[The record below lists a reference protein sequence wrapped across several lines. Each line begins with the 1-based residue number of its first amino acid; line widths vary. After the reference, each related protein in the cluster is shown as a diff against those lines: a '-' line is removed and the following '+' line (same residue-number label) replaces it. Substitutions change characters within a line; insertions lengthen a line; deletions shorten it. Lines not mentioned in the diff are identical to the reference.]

1 MTGVPNAPPYPV
13 PYSAHTDIQMR
24 ELYQRVQRIERTV
37 TIIDGESVAVDHGT
51 VKLLPVRPVRVAA
64 VNVPYHRGWWIG
76 RRDPILIAN
85 LTAPAVVLNIA
96 GSIKD
101 KLVPDFWPTGPPGT
115 AGRTD
120 ELAISVS
127 GLLPGRDP
135 GAHVRPIFA
144 VKEYAY
150 TSQGSPG
157 TDRGSTGMPIQF
169 VIDNRH
175 DKEDLIADPADR
187 SGLPRAYQHVRR
199 VLRTSVDLYVG
210 MYSTRSNG
218 APDASDIRSEFNWDP
233 DQKGTID
240 VVVTYID
247 SGFEK
252 ERVETRPTNQLAD
265 KVLLIQGEPWGPTP

>member
-64 VNVPYHRGWWIG
+64 VNVPYHRGWWRG
-76 RRDPILIAN
+76 RQEPILIKN
-85 LTAPAVVLNIA
+85 LTAPAVVLSIT

-101 KLVPDFWPTGPPGT
+101 KLVPDYWPADGVGMEKLNIAVSGVAPGWDYQTRLISNFARKINAYASQGTPPRREETGFPVAFVYKRIFETDPRFTPPTG
-115 AGRTD
+115 
-120 ELAISVS
+120 
-127 GLLPGRDP
+127 LP
-135 GAHVRPIFA
+135 V
-144 VKEYAY
+144 
-150 TSQGSPG
+150 
-157 TDRGSTGMPIQF
+157 
-169 VIDNRH
+169 
-175 DKEDLIADPADR
+175 ADQNV
-187 SGLPRAYQHVRR
+187 GR

-210 MYSTRSNG
+210 MYRSGANG
-218 APDASDIRSEFNWDP
+218 EFPFEFNWDP

-252 ERVETRPTNQLAD
+252 DRVETRPTNQLAD
-265 KVLLIQGEPWGPTP
+265 KVLLTQGETWGPTP